1 MSNNNHNNN
10 HNNTLNSQ
18 YAATVKDK
26 IFVFGSNL
34 AGRHGVG
41 AAATALNVYGARYGK
56 GQGHV
61 GQSYA
66 IPTKDQYLKTLP
78 LHDIA
83 MYVQQFITYAKNRQ
97 DLTFYIT
104 PIGCGYAGYK
114 REQIRPFFLECDRGG
129 NAMLQLVH
137 KRDGIDSMSAI
148 DEELAARCFF
158 AMSWLMK

>member
-1 MSNNNHNNN
+1 MNSNNSKPMQ
-10 HNNTLNSQ
+10 SQ
-18 YAATVKDK
+18 YTADVKDK

-56 GQGHV
+56 GQGLI

-66 IPTKDQYLKTLP
+66 IPTKDQHLRSLS

-83 MYVQQFITYAKNRQ
+83 LYVQQFITFAKNRR

-129 NAMLQLVH
+129 NAMLQLVQH
-137 KRDGIDSMSAI
+137 PNGTNSMSAI
-148 DEELAARCFF
+148 DEELASRCFF